1 MVAIF
6 ILRHKSNYMGNWRL
20 QIHNFTMF
28 FSYDE
33 HAHIMMPVRDVENLK
48 SNQQCMDSFICLLE
62 VHVVC
67 DDIKLLF

>member
-1 MVAIF
+1 
-6 ILRHKSNYMGNWRL
+6 
-20 QIHNFTMF
+20 MF

>member
-1 MVAIF
+1 
-6 ILRHKSNYMGNWRL
+6 
-20 QIHNFTMF
+20 MF

-33 HAHIMMPVRDVENLK
+33 HAHIMMPVRDVENLIWVK

-67 DDIKLLF
+67 DDIKLLFWFNNYNYTWKKHCNTVFT